1 MNMEQELLAK
11 TVEGLTCTAVEKI
24 CVLGNIDAQADIH
37 KLREV
42 VEDLIAF
49 WNLDERLLDEFD
61 KQAETSNK

>member
-1 MNMEQELLAK
+1 MEQELLAK

-24 CVLGNIDAQADIH
+24 CVLGNTDAQADIQ

-49 WNLDERLLDEFD
+49 WDLDEWLLDEFD
-61 KQAETSNK
+61 KQVAKISKE